1 MLHVQREGWELFRVT
16 GEEVEKIP
24 LRHES
29 DELAVGGQPREIGHR
44 DKVTIEDS
52 FQLPHLLMWK
62 LEKFFQQ
69 PEFVHQLKCGRMNGV
84 AAKIA
89 VEIGVF
95 LQHRDVHTRARH
107 QVTGH
112 HSSGSATN
120 DDATSADVRR
130 RIHGIWKSILASRSE
145 SVDPPNRYSCCLLE
159 RRGRWKKLWR
169 KKCVSCRSRRR
180 RDRLRSWNGKFRSPR
195 PDGCRSRSRLV
206 ESVIA
211 TR

>member
-52 FQLPHLLMWK
+52 FQLRHFLMWQ

-69 PEFVHQLKCGRMNGV
+69 PELAHQLERGRMNGV

-89 VEIGVF
+89 VEIGVL
-95 LQHRDVHTRARH
+95 LQHHDIDAGAGEQIAR
-107 QVTGH
+107 Q
-112 HSSGSATN
+112 HSGGSATH

-130 RIHGIWKSILASRSE
+130 RIHGIWKSMLASRSE
-145 SVDPPNRYSCCLLE
+145 SVDPPNKYSCCLLE
-159 RRGRWKKLWR
+159 RRGRWKKLCR
-169 KKCVSCRSRRR
+169 RKCVSCRSRRR
-180 RDRLRSWNGKFRSPR
+180 RDRLRSWNGKFRNQR
-195 PDGCRSRSRLV
+195 RDGCGSRSRLV